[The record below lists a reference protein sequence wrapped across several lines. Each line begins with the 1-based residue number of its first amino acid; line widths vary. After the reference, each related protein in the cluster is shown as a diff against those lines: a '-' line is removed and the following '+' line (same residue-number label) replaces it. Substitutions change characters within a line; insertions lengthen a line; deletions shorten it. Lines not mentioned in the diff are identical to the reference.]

1 MSPVVGQVTKGIAP
15 SDPKMMNRSTPLEV
29 EFDRSIG
36 GGCELMKE
44 RMREMGQNIV
54 LKNKKSQAQEEETVK
69 LKEAYKIAIQ
79 KQNQMRRTIYEHE
92 DKQEVLDRDI
102 KEIARRTYEKEEY
115 LRELSL
121 FKPGNSIEEAERMDK
136 KLADTKQLYKDNFD
150 TPLGKIRQEL
160 AAAKLSMK
168 WVQNTATSMKFNKA
182 RQKKFALETK
192 QDMIDCTLR
201 AVDSKINALNSELHH
216 LKLENERKVE
226 GSRRSAE
233 NALLHS
239 SGFQKLEQ
247 DIESMNQRMMGAS
260 QRMNSLTMQV
270 SNKETE
276 IRSTRFN
283 RMDME
288 NTIKNILRKVKENVN
303 RASMNSFSE
312 AFDE

>member
-1 MSPVVGQVTKGIAP
+1 MLCPVVGQVTQGIAP
-15 SDPKMMNRSTPLEV
+15 SDPNRRSTPLEV

-36 GGCELMKE
+36 GGVELMKE
-44 RMREMGQNIV
+44 RMREMGKNIM
-54 LKNKKSQAQEEETVK
+54 LKNKKSQGQEEEAAR
-69 LKEAYKIAIQ
+69 LKEAYKTAIQ

-102 KEIARRTYEKEEY
+102 KEIQRRLYEKGEY
-115 LRELSL
+115 LRELSM
-121 FKPGNSIEEAERMDK
+121 FKPGNSIEEAEKMDQ
-136 KLADTKQLYKDNFD
+136 KLIDTKQMYKENFD
-150 TPLGKIRQEL
+150 
-160 AAAKLSMK
+160 
-168 WVQNTATSMKFNKA
+168 KFNKA

-192 QDMIDCTLR
+192 QDMIECTMR
-201 AVDSKINALNSELHH
+201 AVESKINALNSELHH
-216 LKLENERKVE
+216 LKLENERKAE

-233 NALLHS
+233 NALMHS

-288 NTIKNILRKVKENVN
+288 NTIKNILRKVKENVQ
-303 RASMNSFSE
+303 RASHASFSD
-312 AFDE
+312 AIDEWTTIIFALMTSK

>member
-1 MSPVVGQVTKGIAP
+1 
-15 SDPKMMNRSTPLEV
+15 
-29 EFDRSIG
+29 
-36 GGCELMKE
+36 
-44 RMREMGQNIV
+44 MGKNIQ
-54 LKNKKSQAQEEETVK
+54 LKNLKSKSQEEETVR

-102 KEIARRTYEKEEY
+102 KEIARRLYEKEEY

-121 FKPGNSIEEAERMDK
+121 FKPGNSIEEAEKMDQ
-136 KLADTKQLYKDNFD
+136 KLTETKQLYKENFD
-150 TPLGKIRQEL
+150 
-160 AAAKLSMK
+160 
-168 WVQNTATSMKFNKA
+168 KFNKA

-192 QDMIDCTLR
+192 QDMIECTLR

-216 LKLENERKVE
+216 LNMENERKVE

-260 QRMNSLTMQV
+260 SRMNSLTMQV

-288 NTIKNILRKVKENVN
+288 NTIKNILRKVKENVT
-303 RASMNSFSE
+303 RASTTSFSE
-312 AFDE
+312 AFDGEQ

>member
-1 MSPVVGQVTKGIAP
+1 MKVRMQEMQRTVMAKYNSAV
-15 SDPKMMNRSTPLEV
+15 KM
-29 EFDRSIG
+29 
-36 GGCELMKE
+36 
-44 RMREMGQNIV
+44 
-54 LKNKKSQAQEEETVK
+54 EEETNR
-69 LKEAYKIAIQ
+69 LKENYKVAIG

-92 DKQEVLDRDI
+92 DKQEVLDRDT
-102 KEIARRTYEKEEY
+102 KEITRRLYEKEEY
-115 LRELSL
+115 LRELSM
-121 FKPGNSIEEAERMDK
+121 FKPGNSIEEAEKMDK
-136 KLADTKQLYKDNFD
+136 KLGETKHLYKENFD
-150 TPLGKIRQEL
+150 
-160 AAAKLSMK
+160 
-168 WVQNTATSMKFNKA
+168 KFNKA

-192 QDMIDCTLR
+192 WDMIECTLR
-201 AVDSKINALNSELHH
+201 AVDSKVNALNSELHH

-233 NALLHS
+233 NALVHS

-288 NTIKNILRKVKENVN
+288 N
-303 RASMNSFSE
+303 
-312 AFDE
+312 

>member
-1 MSPVVGQVTKGIAP
+1 
-15 SDPKMMNRSTPLEV
+15 
-29 EFDRSIG
+29 
-36 GGCELMKE
+36 MKE

-150 TPLGKIRQEL
+150 
-160 AAAKLSMK
+160 
-168 WVQNTATSMKFNKA
+168 KFNKA

>member
-1 MSPVVGQVTKGIAP
+1 
-15 SDPKMMNRSTPLEV
+15 
-29 EFDRSIG
+29 
-36 GGCELMKE
+36 
-44 RMREMGQNIV
+44 MGHNIM
-54 LKNKKSQAQEEETVK
+54 LKNKRSKDQEEETVK
-69 LKEAYKIAIQ
+69 LKEAYKVAIQ

-102 KEIARRTYEKEEY
+102 KEIQRRTYEKEEY
-115 LRELSL
+115 LRELSM
-121 FKPGNSIEEAERMDK
+121 FKPGNSIEEAERMDQKLVETK
-136 KLADTKQLYKDNFD
+136 KLYKENFD
-150 TPLGKIRQEL
+150 
-160 AAAKLSMK
+160 
-168 WVQNTATSMKFNKA
+168 KFNKA

-192 QDMIDCTLR
+192 QDMIECTLR
-201 AVDSKINALNSELHH
+201 AVDSKINAMNSELHH

-288 NTIKNILRKVKENVN
+288 NTIKNILRKVKENVT
-303 RASMNSFSE
+303 RASQTTFSE
-312 AFDE
+312 DLDE

>member
-1 MSPVVGQVTKGIAP
+1 MLMCPVESPLAKGIAP
-15 SDPKMMNRSTPLEV
+15 SDPKMMNRSTPLEI

-36 GGCELMKE
+36 GGCNLMKE
-44 RMREMGQNIV
+44 RMKEMGQNIMA
-54 LKNKKSQAQEEETVK
+54 KNKRSQEQEEETAK
-69 LKEAYKIAIQ
+69 LKESYKVAIQ
-79 KQNQMRRTIYEHE
+79 KQNQMRRTIYELE

-102 KEIARRTYEKEEY
+102 KEIARRSYEKEEY

-121 FKPGNSIEEAERMDK
+121 FKPGNSIEEAEKADQ
-136 KLADTKQLYKDNFD
+136 KLAATKQLYKENFD
-150 TPLGKIRQEL
+150 
-160 AAAKLSMK
+160 
-168 WVQNTATSMKFNKA
+168 KFNKA

-192 QDMIDCTLR
+192 QDMIECTLR
-201 AVDSKINALNSELHH
+201 AVHSKINAMNSELHH
-216 LKLENERKVE
+216 LKLENDRKVE
-226 GSRRSAE
+226 GSKRSAE

-239 SGFQKLEQ
+239 TGFQKLEQ

-288 NTIKNILRKVKENVN
+288 NTIKNILRKVKENVT
-303 RASMNSFSE
+303 RASMTSFSE
-312 AFDE
+312 DL

>member
-1 MSPVVGQVTKGIAP
+1 
-15 SDPKMMNRSTPLEV
+15 
-29 EFDRSIG
+29 
-36 GGCELMKE
+36 
-44 RMREMGQNIV
+44 MGHNIM
-54 LKNKKSQAQEEETVK
+54 LKNKRSKDQEEETTR
-69 LKEAYKIAIQ
+69 LKEAYKVAIQ

-92 DKQEVLDRDI
+92 DKQEGLDRDI

-150 TPLGKIRQEL
+150 
-160 AAAKLSMK
+160 
-168 WVQNTATSMKFNKA
+168 KFNKA

>member
-1 MSPVVGQVTKGIAP
+1 
-15 SDPKMMNRSTPLEV
+15 
-29 EFDRSIG
+29 
-36 GGCELMKE
+36 
-44 RMREMGQNIV
+44 MGKYIM
-54 LKNKKSQAQEEETVK
+54 LKNKKSQAQEEETLK
-69 LKEAYKIAIQ
+69 LKEAYKVAIQ

-150 TPLGKIRQEL
+150 
-160 AAAKLSMK
+160 
-168 WVQNTATSMKFNKA
+168 KFNKA

-192 QDMIDCTLR
+192 QDMIECTLR

-247 DIESMNQRMMGAS
+247 DIESMNQRM
-260 QRMNSLTMQV
+260 NSLTMQV
-270 SNKETE
+270 YNKETE

-288 NTIKNILRKVKENVN
+288 NTLKNILRKVKENVT
-303 RASMNSFSE
+303 RASQSSFSD